1 MSFTRN
7 TLLASIFAVGTLA
20 VVAHDAQACPPGR
33 SGGYS
38 RSYSSQSYGRT
49 GYNNYSTPGY
59 RSYSQPTY
67 NSYAQPVQVIRQVQ
81 PAQIQSQQFVQQQAP
96 VQQISQTQQVGPQQ
110 QQFAQQ
116 PQQQAA
122 PQQQQVAQQPVRQA
136 SPQQSPQVAPQQQI
150 APRQTQQVAPQSQN
164 APAAMSALQALGGF
178 APPQASGP
186 QPQQQQIQT
195 PSHVGNWTASVG
207 NGSKVQLSLLAD
219 GSFNWVATSQSGGT
233 SSFSGSYTVG
243 NGSLTLNRSND
254 NQQLGGNMTIS
265 GNNSF
270 SFKVA
275 GNNAA
280 SINFNRS

>member
-33 SGGYS
+33 SRGYS
-38 RSYSSQSYGRT
+38 RSYSSQSYG
-49 GYNNYSTPGY
+49 GQSYNHYSTP
-59 RSYSQPTY
+59 SYQSYPQPTY

-81 PAQIQSQQFVQQQAP
+81 PAQIQPQQLVQQQAP
-96 VQQISQTQQVGPQQ
+96 VQQISQTQQVSPQQ

-116 PQQQAA
+116 PQQQIA
-122 PQQQQVAQQPVRQA
+122 PQQPVRQA
-136 SPQQSPQVAPQQQI
+136 SPQQSPQVAPQQQT
-150 APRQTQQVAPQSQN
+150 APRQTQQLAPPSQS

-178 APPQASGP
+178 APPQASGLQP
-186 QPQQQQIQT
+186 QQQQQIQT

-219 GSFNWVATSQSGGT
+219 GSFSWVATSQSGGT

-243 NGSLTLNRSND
+243 SGSLTLNRSND
-254 NQQLGGNMTIS
+254 NQQLGGTMTIS